1 MRIQVD
7 SREHQSEWSRI
18 SKQFD
23 ALGVKYFRSKLFVGD
38 YMNLDNPRLV
48 IDRKQNLIELCSNVT
63 TDHERFRREM
73 LRASE
78 NEIKI
83 IFLCEHGDGIESLE
97 DVIWWNNP
105 RRTVRKVVD
114 GKWTDVETKATTG
127 PTLYNILT
135 TIQSRY
141 GVEFLFCRKEDTG
154 AEIVRLLEND
164 G

>member
-1 MRIQVD
+1 MRIIAD
-7 SREHQSEWSRI
+7 TREHLSEWNRI
-18 SKQFD
+18 SRQFD

-38 YMNLDNPRLV
+38 YMNMDNPRLV
-48 IDRKQNLIELCSNVT
+48 VDRKMNLIELCSNVT

-83 IFLCEHGDGIESLE
+83 IFLCEHGEGIESLE

-141 GVEFLFCRKEDTG
+141 GVEFRFCRKEDTG

>member
-7 SREHQSEWSRI
+7 SREHISEWNRI

-23 ALGVKYFRSKLFVGD
+23 ALGVKYFRSKLYVGD
-38 YMNLDNPRLV
+38 YMSMDNPRLV

-63 TDHERFRREM
+63 TEHERFRREM
-73 LRASE
+73 LRAME
-78 NEIKI
+78 NDIKI
-83 IFLCEHGDGIESLE
+83 IFLVEHGDGIESLE

-114 GKWTDVETKATTG
+114 GKWTNVETKATTG
-127 PTLYNILT
+127 QTLYNILT

-141 GVEFLFCRKEDTG
+141 GVEFRFCRKEDTG